1 MFSFRFQ
8 KSKSSGQNSPK
19 SSNQT
24 GEERVIMAFNKLED
38 QNIQKQEEAK
48 EAYVLTHP
56 YPVCNQTHPNAQDQA
71 ENKCTPLETFEL
83 GIEVNSQRYSY
94 ILADLNPEKIYRISL
109 RACIKDL
116 PNGCG
121 PEKVILAQTVSKSL
135 ETILETLTFHKLK

>member
-1 MFSFRFQ
+1 MFSCRFQ

-19 SSNQT
+19 ASNQT

-48 EAYVLTHP
+48 ETYVLTHP